1 MLAPKRAGGHTTT
14 LIWTNVSGGLG
25 GMWVGGKGGG
35 ALDITRIV
43 PSECTKGS
51 LIRVW
56 LTT

>member
-1 MLAPKRAGGHTTT
+1 
-14 LIWTNVSGGLG
+14 
-25 GMWVGGKGGG
+25 MWVGGKGG

-56 LTT
+56 LTRYRYRTGTIEPSYMEVNRIV